1 MPELWLLRSTVRAFV
16 HTDRKEADEL
26 GEVYVLNDGGETD
39 LDLGNY
45 ERYLNVSLNK
55 DNNVTTGKVYQH
67 VIEKEVSYT
76 VFNAERRADQAA
88 KRRLPW

>member
-1 MPELWLLRSTVRAFV
+1 VYSTCMLPEVASGISCKIPSLINAC
-16 HTDRKEADEL
+16 A

-45 ERYLNVSLNK
+45 ERYLNISLGR

-67 VIEKEVSYT
+67 VIDREVS
-76 VFNAERRADQAA
+76 
-88 KRRLPW
+88 

>member
-1 MPELWLLRSTVRAFV
+1 MLFSLRFPVCVESEGCELKTSV
-16 HTDRKEADEL
+16 

-45 ERYLNVSLNK
+45 ERYLNISLGR

-67 VIEKEVSYT
+67 VIEREVRPGGSQE
-76 VFNAERRADQAA
+76 VVQKVMVDLA
-88 KRRLPW
+88 